1 MARVP
6 YSLNSY
12 TGGATPG
19 FIAGSGIGAADTVI
33 TITGTDSTWTTL
45 GSGNGFNLSLQYG
58 QTTEEKIYVPTISG
72 VFAGT
77 NTPYTTISG
86 FSSGANVI
94 ADTYITPSGDKIF
107 LPQQVSGNIG
117 VFSTATNTL
126 TTILSGNS
134 TSLLGL
140 QGAAFSTNNQTYFG
154 GYAAGFVL
162 VYNTTTNAYITLLS
176 GAAYGIN
183 GNTQYITS
191 ATTTSGNFV
200 YTASSNNNAV
210 SVINTATNTL
220 ATVWS
225 GTSFNF
231 NGLGNMSP
239 INNKMYVS
247 NQAAN
252 KITVVNLNTN
262 TVVTTISG
270 VSTGFNNPLASVT
283 TTVSGV
289 PYVYVWNYS
298 GNSVSVINSNTDTV
312 TAIISGGTLNTGS
325 NGTQTIMSMQTTTS
339 GSYLFVTNLGGNSV
353 SVFNTATNTLAYTI
367 SGTQYNLN
375 APGGLAITPSG
386 NFAYIANT
394 NTAGNLNVVSLY
406 TISPY
411 LTGSGSIT
419 VSGVT
424 RGIDNTTAQVHP
436 SGSSVTPVLTAIDL
450 REANSLVNQT
460 LYPAATY
467 SGQSLVS
474 NGTGITFTPSF
485 VPKTV
490 LNNTILKSPLEVVN
504 ILNTGISGGLTI
516 NTSSGNTSFYT
527 VPASGNFTVNL
538 TTNGTLATVMNS
550 GQSITTNLLATQGAT
565 AYALLQS
572 GNYSGVSVDGYT
584 ITSGQNYFINAVSGL
599 VISGTPSSIDAYSFT
614 VLRNNLNF
622 DTVLSGYNPDV
633 WFKLNDPNSTRV
645 ATDSSVN
652 VYSGGYSGNVIQVQQ
667 GFNPVIPGDYSA
679 YFNSAGQNIVS
690 TNYTPNWGNNQS
702 FTINAWFNTTQST
715 RGDFVVIGTATSSI
729 NNGIF
734 MYTNATGNLEVD
746 NAFVAGPVSST
757 KVNDG
762 TWHMATLQAT
772 AVSAGNTTYQLYVD
786 GVANGTSST
795 MAPNMVGSGSLII
808 GASTN
813 GGFQYTGYVSQT
825 AIFRSALSAAQIK
838 NLYQAGTPYTVLSS
852 KVAISGALYST
863 GLYTFTVGTSV
874 TFTSAGVSGQSG
886 PSLAQAITGLSS
898 NASTSW
904 SSNTAFFNQ
913 GSYNGYQ
920 LWTVPVTGTYRITA
934 SGAAG
939 GNCTSY
945 GYYGGSGAVM
955 QGDFSLTQGQQLTIL
970 VGQVGSSNIGFSQG
984 GQIAGSAGGTFVALG
999 ATASTATPLLVAG
1012 GGGGAWAFGGG
1023 GYYNYGRGGTT
1034 SATGSTGG
1042 QGNGYAGG
1050 LGPSGQA
1057 AGANCGGSSGYSAGP
1072 LTLNTVPTP
1081 GTPFTSGGTGSSE
1094 ANNWGTYNCWGGFGG
1109 GGGGGLSVGGGG
1121 GYGPGGNGTWSTYGG
1136 GGGGGSYNSG
1146 ANPVNTNGTDNN
1158 SALTGNNRNGSVTI
1172 VRLS

>member
-1 MARVP
+1 MPRLP

-19 FIAGSGIGAADTVI
+19 FIAGSGIGAADTTI
-33 TITGTDSTWTTL
+33 TITGTGSTWTTL

-58 QTTEEKIYVPTISG
+58 QTTEEKIYVPVISG
-72 VFAGT
+72 AFAGT
-77 NTPYTTISG
+77 NTPYATISG

-107 LPQQVSGNIG
+107 LPQQISGNIG

-126 TTILSGNS
+126 TTILSGNN

-154 GYAAGFVL
+154 GYASGFVL
-162 VYNTTTNAYITLLS
+162 VYNTTTNAYITTLS
-176 GAAYGIN
+176 GATYGLN
-183 GNTQYITS
+183 GNSQYITT
-191 ATTTSGNFV
+191 TTTSSGNFLYV
-200 YTASSNNNAV
+200 AGPVNNAV

-231 NGLGNMSP
+231 SNIGNMSA
-239 INNKMYVS
+239 INGKMYVS

-262 TVVTTISG
+262 TYVTTISG
-270 VSTGFNNPLASVT
+270 LTTGFNTPLSSVT

-289 PYVYVWNYS
+289 PYVYVWNYN

-312 TAIISGGTLNTGS
+312 TAIISGGTLNTGN

-339 GSYLFVTNLGGNSV
+339 GNYLFVTSLGGNSI
-353 SVFNTATNTLAYTI
+353 SVFDTATNNLIYTI

-436 SGSSVTPVLTAIDL
+436 SGSSVTPVLTAVEL
-450 REANSLVNQT
+450 REANALVNQAIF
-460 LYPAATY
+460 PAATY
-467 SGQSLVS
+467 SGQALAS
-474 NGTGITFTPSF
+474 TGSGIVYTPQFTPGT
-485 VPKTV
+485 K
-490 LNNTILKSPLEVVN
+490 LNNAILKSPLETIN
-504 ILNTGISGGLTI
+504 ILNTGINGGLTI

-527 VPASGNFTVNL
+527 VPASGNFTVNI
-538 TTNGTLATVMNS
+538 TTNNTLATVMNS
-550 GQSITTNLLATQGAT
+550 GQSITTNLLATQGST
-565 AYALLQS
+565 GYALLQS
-572 GNYSGVSVDGYT
+572 GNYSGISVDGYT
-584 ITSGQNYFINAVSGL
+584 ITSGQNYYFNT
-599 VISGTPSSIDAYSFT
+599 ISGIAPISSGVANSIDIYTFT

-652 VYSGGYSGNVIQVQQ
+652 GYIGNYSGNVIQVQQ
-667 GFNPVIPGDYSA
+667 GFNPVIPSDYSA
-679 YFNSAGQNIVS
+679 YFNPAGQNIVS

-715 RGDFVVIGTATSSI
+715 RGDFVVIGSNASAI

-734 MYTNATGNLEVD
+734 MFTNATGNLEVD
-746 NAFVAGPVSST
+746 NAFVGGPVSST

-786 GVANGTSST
+786 GVANGTSTS
-795 MAPNMVGSGSLII
+795 MAPNMVASGSLVI

-813 GGFQYTGYVSQT
+813 GGFQYTGYVNQV
-825 AIFRSALSAAQIK
+825 AIFRSALSAAQIQ
-838 NLYQAGTPYTVLSS
+838 NLYQAGRPYTVLSS
-852 KVAISGALYST
+852 KVAASGVLYST
-863 GLYTFTVGTSV
+863 GLYNFPVGTSLS
-874 TFTSAGVSGQSG
+874 FTSAGVSGQNG

-898 NASTSW
+898 NQSTSW
-904 SSNTAFFNQ
+904 SSNTQFFNQ

-920 LWTVPVTGTYRITA
+920 LWTVPATGTYRITA

-970 VGQVGSSNIGFSQG
+970 VGQTAPSNIGFSQG
-984 GQIAGSAGGTFVALG
+984 GQQAGSGGGTFVALG
-999 ATASTATPLLVAG
+999 ATASTATALIVAG
-1012 GGGGAWAFGGG
+1012 GGGGAWIFTGNPS
-1023 GYYNYGRGGTT
+1023 YNYGRGGTT
-1034 SATGSTGG
+1034 YTFGSNGG
-1042 QGNGYAGG
+1042 QGNGGVGATGPNGVGG
-1050 LGPSGQA
+1050 NGQQGNA
-1057 AGANCGGSSGYSAGP
+1057 AGYTGNGTNSSGAAATS
-1072 LTLNTVPTP
+1072 
-1081 GTPFTSGGTGSSE
+1081 FTNGGIGSQENLS
-1094 ANNWGTYNCWGGFGG
+1094 WGTYNCYGGFGG
-1109 GGGGGLSVGGGG
+1109 GGGGGLAVGGGG
-1121 GYGPGGNGTWSTYGG
+1121 GYGGGGYGTWASWGG

-1146 ANPVNTNGTDNN
+1146 ANQVNTNGTDNN
-1158 SALTGNNRNGSVTI
+1158 SALTGNARNGSVTI